1 MFNLLLR
8 LYIIVRQ
15 SLYCYTWRFC
25 VYSSEQGVRGMQ
37 RTDKV
42 IQPALSY
49 RKNWAGYILKRLKE
63 SWQWYVLLLPALVYV
78 FIFEYMPIYG
88 LRIAFVDFKPR
99 RGIGGSDWVGIEHF
113 IRFFEY
119 PKFWALLKNTLSI
132 TLLSLCTFPCAII
145 FALMLNEM
153 HQLRLKKTVQMLTYA
168 PHFLS
173 EVVVC
178 SLVLMM
184 LNQSYGP
191 VNNLLASMGIDRVPF
206 MTKPDY
212 FPSIYVWSGVWQNL
226 GWSSILYISALA
238 SISPEQIEAAK
249 IDGANRLQIIRY
261 VNIPGIMPTISINFI
276 MSVGRLLSVGYSK
289 IFLLQNDLNLDA
301 SQVISTYV
309 YQVGLVDFQY
319 DYSAA
324 IGLFNNIANILV
336 LLIANRI
343 VKRATDTGL
352 F

>member
-1 MFNLLLR
+1 M
-8 LYIIVRQ
+8 Q
-15 SLYCYTWRFC
+15 ST
-25 VYSSEQGVRGMQ
+25 E
-37 RTDKV
+37 KV
-42 IQPALSY
+42 IQPILGQKPKSLG
-49 RKNWAGYILKRLKE
+49 KYILKRLRE
-63 SWQWYVLLLPALVYV
+63 SWQWYILLLPALVYV

-99 RGIGGSDWVGIEHF
+99 KGINGSEWVWFEHF
-113 IRFFEY
+113 IRFFNY
-119 PKFWALLKNTLSI
+119 PKFWDLLKNTLSI
-132 TLLSLCTFPCAII
+132 TLLSLTTFPCAII
-145 FALMLNEM
+145 FALLLNEM
-153 HQLRLKKTVQMLTYA
+153 QNLKLKKSVQMLTYA

-178 SLVLMM
+178 SLILMM

-191 VNNLLASMGIDRVPF
+191 INNLIASLGGDRIPF
-206 MTKPDY
+206 MTRPEY
-212 FPSIYVWSGVWQNL
+212 FPAIYVWSGVWQNL
-226 GWSSILYISALA
+226 GWSSILYISALS
-238 SISPEQIEAAK
+238 SISPELVEAAK
-249 IDGANRLQIIRY
+249 IDGANRMQIIRH
-261 VNIPGIMPTISINFI
+261 VNLPGIMPTIAINFI
-276 MSVGRLLSVGYSK
+276 MNTGRLLSVGYSK

-336 LLIANRI
+336 LLLANKI
-343 VKRATDTGL
+343 VKKVTDTGL